1 MKEKISCRTHWIFRK
16 LIQRRTSG
24 KFTLIEL
31 LVVIA
36 IISILAG
43 MLLPALNL
51 ARVKATTMSCT
62 NQMKQFG
69 IVALYYSDAYRDWI
83 LPTTAYPGTTGVG
96 TFPGHWFMLLTE
108 LSSGGLKHKGNAE
121 KDTYKSSFRCPGEP
135 YPFSGTWSAS
145 MSGYMFTHYVTNVR
159 FSGKADSSDSN
170 GNKFRKTGA
179 VMQPSETVFIF
190 DSILRDSIGASQY
203 TMMAYRHGTK
213 RDLRING
220 QTGIYPATSQSLA
233 NVLYFGGNVAGRNV
247 AYMNMTPNA
256 STSFTKGY
264 NPDAFVRPFVP

>member
-1 MKEKISCRTHWIFRK
+1 MKEKISCCRYRIFRK
-16 LIQRRTSG
+16 PIQRPASE

-62 NQMKQFG
+62 NQMRQFG
-69 IVALYYSDAYRDWI
+69 IVTGYYSDAYRDWI
-83 LPTTAYPGTTGVG
+83 LPTTAYPGEVGTG
-96 TFPGHWFMLLTE
+96 TFPGHWFMQLTE
-108 LSSGGLKHKGNAE
+108 LSSGGLKHKGNLE

-135 YPFSGTWSAS
+135 NSFSGTWSANMGS
-145 MSGYMFTHYVTNVR
+145 YMFTHYVTNVR
-159 FSGKADSSDSN
+159 FSGRADSTNTDAS
-170 GNKFRKTGA
+170 KFRKTGS
-179 VMQPSETVFIF
+179 VKQPSETVFIS

-213 RDLRING
+213 RDLRVNG
-220 QTGIYPATSQSLA
+220 QTGIYPATSQSLS
-233 NVLYFGGNVAGRNV
+233 NVLYFGGNVVGRSV
-247 AYMNMTPNA
+247 SYMNMTPNA
-256 STSFTKGY
+256 SASFTKGY
-264 NPDAFVRPFVP
+264 DPDAFVRPFVP